1 MQVRGW
7 PRAGLEAILLPFTRA
22 VGWQREG
29 RVCSLYLA
37 PGTGAH
43 FQTCRVPGAS
53 RHLLIEQVE
62 VGRSSSLRPFSCW
75 GGGCSG
81 ARGYCVPCGRPSSGQ
96 GGGEQLDRVRVSPGS
111 VSGGQALCAE
121 PQRPAGSQ
129 SCVCAQVF
137 MCMCL
142 GLWVTVG
149 VFPVG
154 TGICVCAC
162 R

>member
-1 MQVRGW
+1 MGPVGTVC
-7 PRAGLEAILLPFTRA
+7 PVGDPA
-22 VGWQREG
+22 VGG
-29 RVCSLYLA
+29 
-37 PGTGAH
+37 
-43 FQTCRVPGAS
+43 
-53 RHLLIEQVE
+53 
-62 VGRSSSLRPFSCW
+62 
-75 GGGCSG
+75 
-81 ARGYCVPCGRPSSGQ
+81 

-137 MCMCL
+137 MCVCL